1 MAGLERSPT
10 TAMTSRAH
18 LGRDPRLVLRK
29 RRAKPSFHRIAL
41 LSGLIAGGFL
51 ALSSTTVALQD
62 VASTHGKD
70 MPVQQRWL
78 ARLVPTPK
86 GEAYLPAFVST
97 PPTTHVAAEAISD
110 GLIIEPVLDV
120 MKTGLVSAPEF
131 IPPKVNRG
139 GKRDI
144 TVALRKPEPV
154 RAAAHFTAGTLK
166 SAKLQD
172 VFSSANAVP
181 KMAFMTAQDIAKPD
195 GALRYASKE
204 AVSAGTGSG
213 DAVAKPVVTLASIA
227 PIPRRNEL
235 ARAAGKT
242 GAKSAKGSD
251 NVASGSAVASAYA
264 PADID
269 KSMSAPFQALLG
281 KPMGATS
288 IGKDGKPDHWWVMNK
303 IPNNARSATEQK
315 CLATAIYFEARGE
328 PMKGE
333 LAVAQVVIN
342 RLKNPA
348 YPNTVCGVVYQN
360 KNMRNA
366 CQFSFA
372 CDGIPDRITDME
384 SWKRAQMLAKRVLNE
399 DNWWNA
405 DVGSSTHYH
414 ATYVK
419 PRWARTMKKMQKL
432 GHHVFYKT
440 YGGGW
445 I

>member
-1 MAGLERSPT
+1 MRRRRP
-10 TAMTSRAH
+10 RASFK
-18 LGRDPRLVLRK
+18 RL
-29 RRAKPSFHRIAL
+29 AL
-41 LSGLIAGGFL
+41 LSSILASGLI

-62 VASTHGKD
+62 VASTAGKD
-70 MPVQQRWL
+70 MPVSQRWL
-78 ARLVPTPK
+78 ARLVPAKK
-86 GEAYLPAFVST
+86 GEAYLPTFVSR
-97 PPTTHVAAEAISD
+97 PPTTPLIAGAVESN
-110 GLIIEPVLDV
+110 GLIIEPELRVV
-120 MKTGLVSAPEF
+120 ANGPVSAPAF
-131 IPPKVNRG
+131 IPPTVNRG
-139 GKRDI
+139 GKQDI
-144 TVALRKPEPV
+144 TVALRSRPAPV
-154 RAAAHFTAGTLK
+154 RTASAAHFKAGLIQT
-166 SAKLQD
+166 QD
-172 VFSSANAVP
+172 LASTFSNADAVP
-181 KMAFMTAQDIAKPD
+181 KMAFTTAQDAAQAA
-195 GALRYASKE
+195 GALRYASAELAAKDAASKNSDGKE
-204 AVSAGTGSG
+204 
-213 DAVAKPVVTLASIA
+213 AVAKPVVTLAAIA

-242 GAKSAKGSD
+242 GAKAKD
-251 NVASGSAVASAYA
+251 TDDTVAGSAVVSAYA
-264 PADID
+264 PADVD
-269 KSMSAPFQALLG
+269 KAMSAPFQALLG
-281 KPMGATS
+281 KPMGATA

-303 IPNNARSATEQK
+303 IPTNARSATEQK

-372 CDGIPDRITDME
+372 CDGIPDRITDAT
-384 SWKRAQMLAKRVLNE
+384 SWKRAQTLAKRVLNE

-414 ATYVK
+414 ATYVR
-419 PRWARTMKKMQKL
+419 PRWAKTMKKMQKL

>member
-1 MAGLERSPT
+1 MAGIERHSG
-10 TAMTSRAH
+10 MNSRVH
-18 LGRDPRLVLRK
+18 LGRDPRLAVRRRRPRASLR
-29 RRAKPSFHRIAL
+29 RLAL
-41 LSGLIAGGFL
+41 LSSIVASGLL

-62 VASTHGKD
+62 VASSAGKD
-70 MPVQQRWL
+70 LPLHQRWL
-78 ARLVPTPK
+78 ARLVPAKK
-86 GEAYLPAFVST
+86 GEAYLPSFVSR
-97 PPTTHVAAEAISD
+97 PPTTPLIAGAVESN
-110 GLIIEPVLDV
+110 GLIIEPELRVV
-120 MKTGLVSAPEF
+120 TNGPVSAPAF
-131 IPPKVNRG
+131 TPPTVNRG

-154 RAAAHFTAGTLK
+154 RAASAAPFKAGFLK
-166 SAKLQD
+166 SQD
-172 VFSSANAVP
+172 LAAAFSNADAVP
-181 KMAFMTAQDIAKPD
+181 KMAFTLAQDLGKAD
-195 GALRYASKE
+195 GALRYASAENAAK
-204 AVSAGTGSG
+204 ATGGSG
-213 DAVAKPVVTLASIA
+213 AVAKPVVALAAIA

-242 GAKSAKGSD
+242 APKDAETVST
-251 NVASGSAVASAYA
+251 GSAVVSAYA
-264 PADID
+264 PADVD
-269 KSMSAPFQALLG
+269 KAMNAPFQALLG
-281 KPMGATS
+281 KPMGATA

-303 IPNNARSATEQK
+303 IPTNARSATEQK

-348 YPNTVCGVVYQN
+348 YPSTVCGVVYQN

-372 CDGIPDRITDME
+372 CDGIKDRITDQT
-384 SWKRAQMLAKRVLNE
+384 SWKRAQTLAKRVLNE

-414 ATYVK
+414 ATYVR
-419 PRWARTMKKMQKL
+419 PRWAKTMKKMQKL